1 MGSGRLRAPLSP
13 PPGPPAVRRIGQH
26 VPPVRTRSIQPGDLV
41 LVNKRGRVFHAT
53 VRGVAA
59 GGGFEVAP
67 IERGITW
74 RHVKASEITEHWA
87 RTGVRREGRPPAGQL
102 GFDELGA

>member
-1 MGSGRLRAPLSP
+1 MSRPMRS
-13 PPGPPAVRRIGQH
+13 
-26 VPPVRTRSIQPGDLV
+26 RSIQPGDLV

-74 RHVKASEITEHWA
+74 RHVKSSEINEHWA
-87 RTGVRREGRPPAGQL
+87 RTGVRRHGRPPTGQL
-102 GFDELGA
+102 GFDELEA

>member
-1 MGSGRLRAPLSP
+1 MIESM
-13 PPGPPAVRRIGQH
+13 
-26 VPPVRTRSIQPGDLV
+26 RTRSVQPGDIV
-41 LVNKRGRVFHAT
+41 LVTKRGRIFHAT

-67 IERGITW
+67 IERGISY

-87 RTGVRREGRPPAGQL
+87 RSGARREGRPPAGQM
-102 GFDELGA
+102 GFEELEA

>member
-1 MGSGRLRAPLSP
+1 M
-13 PPGPPAVRRIGQH
+13 
-26 VPPVRTRSIQPGDLV
+26 RTRSIQPGDLV

-67 IERGITW
+67 IERGISY
-74 RHVKASEITEHWA
+74 RHVKAEDITDHWA
-87 RTGVRREGRPPAGQL
+87 RSGARREGRPPTGQMD
-102 GFDELGA
+102 FEELGA

>member
-1 MGSGRLRAPLSP
+1 MCCSM
-13 PPGPPAVRRIGQH
+13 
-26 VPPVRTRSIQPGDLV
+26 RTRSVQPGDIV
-41 LVNKRGRVFHAT
+41 LVTKRGRIFHAT

-67 IERGITW
+67 IERGISY

-87 RTGVRREGRPPAGQL
+87 RSGARREGRPPAGQM
-102 GFDELGA
+102 GFEELEA

>member
-1 MGSGRLRAPLSP
+1 MGPGRLRAALA
-13 PPGPPAVRRIGQH
+13 AVRSVGQH
-26 VPPVRTRSIQPGDLV
+26 VLPVRTRSIQPGDLV

-74 RHVKASEITEHWA
+74 RHVKASEINEHWA
-87 RTGVRREGRPPAGQL
+87 RTGVRREWRPPTGQL